1 VTPSGVNAIPWQLPW
16 NIPGKKIRST
26 SKTKDG
32 TQIDALN
39 ALRFFEADLG
49 GAGDKHSRSEAKR

>member
-1 VTPSGVNAIPWQLPW
+1 VTPSGVNAIPWQLPL
-16 NIPGKKIRST
+16 NIPGKNIRST

-32 TQIDALN
+32 TQIDAVN

-49 GAGDKHSRSEAKR
+49 GVVFWNRYEHGS